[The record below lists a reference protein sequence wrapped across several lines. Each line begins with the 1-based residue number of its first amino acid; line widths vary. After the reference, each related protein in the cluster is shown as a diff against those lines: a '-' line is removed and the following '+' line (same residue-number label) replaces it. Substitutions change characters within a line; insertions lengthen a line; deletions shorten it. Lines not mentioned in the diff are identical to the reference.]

1 METTPMANLHI
12 PLTERLLVH
21 GQKLMLAVVLM
32 QTVQRC
38 LFTAMAL
45 LDRLLQLVGM

>member
-1 METTPMANLHI
+1 METTSMENLHI
-12 PLTERLLVH
+12 PLMERLLVH

-38 LFTAMAL
+38 LFTVMAL
-45 LDRLLQLVGM
+45 QDHSLQLVGM